1 MLTIELGAVV
11 LGLAILARLAL
22 RAGIPPIPLYLIA
35 GLAFGEGG
43 VLPLVTTQEF
53 IRIGAEIG
61 VILLLFMLGLEYP
74 AGDLVSALRR
84 SRRAGTL
91 NLVLNFIPGFVAGIL
106 LGWGPLPAAF
116 LGGATFVSSSGVA
129 ARLIADLRV
138 DPVTRAPVVT
148 TLIVEDLAMA
158 VYLPLLAAFLAGGS
172 PWTGLAIATGV
183 LAVVVTVL
191 ALASRVEVGISRL
204 VFARADEPLLLSILG
219 FGLLVAGI
227 AELGGVSAAVGALL
241 AGIVI
246 SGPAAANVR
255 PLLTPIRDLFAA
267 IFFAFIGFSVDPA
280 TIPAALPVA
289 LILAAITGATK
300 FFAGYKAAEWMD
312 VDRPGRLMA
321 GAMLL
326 ARGEF
331 SLAIAGL
338 AVAARVR
345 PSPAPV
351 IATYVIVMALAG
363 PLIARIVAARTRA

>member
-1 MLTIELGAVV
+1 MGAVIV
-11 LGLAILARLAL
+11 GLAILARLAL
-22 RAGIPPIPLYLIA
+22 RVGIPPTPLYLIA

-43 VLPLVTTQEF
+43 LLPLVTTQEF

-61 VILLLFMLGLEYP
+61 VVLLLFMLGLEYP

-84 SRRAGTL
+84 SRRAGA
-91 NLVLNFIPGFVAGIL
+91 LNFALNFTPGMLTGLA

-116 LGGATFVSSSGVA
+116 LGGATYVSSSGVA
-129 ARLIADLRV
+129 AGLIDDLRLGEGERR
-138 DPVTRAPVVT
+138 PIVT

-158 VYLPLLAAFLAGGS
+158 FFLPVLGVFLAGGS
-172 PWTGLAIATGV
+172 PWTGLGIAAGV
-183 LAVVVTVL
+183 VAAVIVVL

-219 FGLLVAGI
+219 FGLVVAGI
-227 AELGGVSAAVGALL
+227 AEMGRVSAAVGALL

-255 PLLTPIRDLFAA
+255 PLLTPIRHLFAA

-280 TIPAALPVA
+280 QIPAALPVA
-289 LILAAITGATK
+289 LILAVVTGATK
-300 FFAGYKAAEWMD
+300 FIAGMKAAQWTGGN
-312 VDRPGRLMA
+312 RAAQLLA
-321 GAMLL
+321 GATLL

-331 SLAIAGL
+331 SLAIAGV
-338 AVAARVR
+338 AVAAAVR

-363 PLIARIVAARTRA
+363 PLIARVVAGRVRTDAPA